1 MEIAIRELGFDFI
14 MSLEYLIDTYG
25 YLAILIGTF
34 LEGETVLVLGGFA
47 AHRGYLTLQGVVLA
61 AFIGSLCGDQLF
73 FFLGRWHSQTIL
85 AKRPLWKARMDRAQK
100 LLERFRLP
108 FILVF
113 RFLYGFRTVAPFMIG
128 MSSVPTVIFVL
139 LNAVGAVVW
148 AGAVG
153 VGGYVFGNALEIVI
167 GDIKHYEV
175 HVFGIIA
182 IIGILIWALYFY
194 RRRKSK
200 TSISSQLQSTLKN
213 HV

>member
-1 MEIAIRELGFDFI
+1 
-14 MSLEYLIDTYG
+14 MSLESLIDIYG
-25 YLAILIGTF
+25 YLAVLIGTF

-85 AKRPLWKARMDRAQK
+85 AKHFSWKVRMDRAQK
-100 LLERFRLP
+100 LLEMYRTP

-113 RFLYGFRTVAPFMIG
+113 RFLYGLRTFAPFMIG
-128 MSSVPTVIFVL
+128 MSPVPVIKFLL
-139 LNAVGAVVW
+139 LNAVGAFVW
-148 AGAVG
+148 ACLVG
-153 VGGYVFGNALEIVI
+153 VGGYLFGNALEIVI

-175 HVFGIIA
+175 HVFGIITIA
-182 IIGILIWALYFY
+182 GVLIWSLYFY

-200 TSISSQLQSTLKN
+200 ASTLS
-213 HV
+213 HL